1 VLDPRASWANKKA
14 YDETA
19 RDLTRRFEHNF
30 TEFEPFVGS
39 NIKDAAIRAAA

>member
-19 RDLTRRFEHNF
+19 RGLTRDFEKNF
-30 TEFEPFVGS
+30 GVYEPHVGAE
-39 NIKDAAIRAAA
+39 IKNVAIRAAA